1 MDNNEYTKKLE
12 HVIKQMLQPLKDIPF
27 NLVIEVMTGKK
38 VQPFDFNNQEHT
50 EVLNLLKKSALKAGE
65 EINKSGILRPRPNE
79 VGNDIELYVRDSL
92 NLFGLKADIPE
103 GPSGNKKAT
112 GYPDILFWFKG
123 KPYYLECK
131 TYNIENIETTQRS
144 FYFSPSDEFKVIY
157 DAPHFILSFE
167 IYVAGESG
175 NKHIYK
181 CKHYK
186 ILSIEILS
194 LDAKYEFN
202 SDNKRMYSGKD
213 GTIILGE
220 GEIK

>member
-92 NLFGLKADIPE
+92 NLLGLKADIPE

-112 GYPDILFWFKG
+112 GYPDILFWFK
-123 KPYYLECK
+123 
-131 TYNIENIETTQRS
+131 EN
-144 FYFSPSDEFKVIY
+144 
-157 DAPHFILSFE
+157 
-167 IYVAGESG
+167 
-175 NKHIYK
+175 HI
-181 CKHYK
+181 
-186 ILSIEILS
+186 I
-194 LDAKYEFN
+194 
-202 SDNKRMYSGKD
+202 
-213 GTIILGE
+213 
-220 GEIK
+220 